1 MRLIAW
7 QQQTAKAAVA
17 ANGERGGGGKEEEE
31 DGASNDDLVF
41 VISGL
46 FHFPLA
52 APNRAAAAAERER
65 VLKMGSHQICRARA
79 VG

>member
-52 APNRAAAAAERER
+52 APNRAAAERER